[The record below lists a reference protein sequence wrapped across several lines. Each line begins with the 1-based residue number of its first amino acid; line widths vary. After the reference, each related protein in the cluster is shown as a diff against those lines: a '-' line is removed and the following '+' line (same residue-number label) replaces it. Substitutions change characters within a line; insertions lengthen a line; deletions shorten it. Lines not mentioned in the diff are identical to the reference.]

1 MERLELR
8 RVPPGPPGEGGW
20 LSSGVLAGGVGMQM
34 MAAVK
39 SEVSQFSFKLSW
51 VLAFRLERL
60 GRKWG
65 RDRKRKQL

>member
-8 RVPPGPPGEGGW
+8 RGPPGPPGEGGW

-39 SEVSQFSFKLSW
+39 SVVSQFSFKLSW

-60 GRKWG
+60 GNRKG
-65 RDRKRKQL
+65 TER